1 MLLCTSY
8 LWQSTDEKLE
18 LILGKWSSIWM
29 NILNDIAWNLNWIEL
44 KFRFNGIEFKF
55 LNQFL
60 NQFLNWISVHCGW
73 GSMQDRIYPLIEI
86 TLYKFAK
93 TTMGQIPTDR
103 VNVKLDSIQGS
114 SITKANCF
122 HQYNSSQYHNSS

>member
-1 MLLCTSY
+1 MVSMLLCTSY

-29 NILNDIAWNLNWIEL
+29 NILKDIAWNLNRIEL
-44 KFRFNGIEFKF
+44 KFRFNGIKFK
-55 LNQFL
+55 FL
-60 NQFLNWISVHCGW
+60 NQFLNWISMHHGW

-86 TLYKFAK
+86 TLYKCAK
-93 TTMGQIPTDR
+93 TTMGQKPTDR

-114 SITKANCF
+114 SITKTICF
-122 HQYNSSQYHNSS
+122 HQYNSSQCHNSS